1 MKCMRQIVINILVI
15 GLINQHQISL
25 LEERT
30 GKGIGIVN
38 NIMALVKKVPIGW
51 RRVKSGLILK
61 QAMLIN
67 GILFNKEALLGVK
80 EADIEVYE
88 KVDESLLRSLTKG
101 YSKGHVAALYGELG
115 QTPFRYISRIIL
127 YLRTVQKRDQK
138 ELTNK
143 FFKAHEKN

>member
-1 MKCMRQIVINILVI
+1 M
-15 GLINQHQISL
+15 
-25 LEERT
+25 
-30 GKGIGIVN
+30 
-38 NIMALVKKVPIGW
+38 
-51 RRVKSGLILK
+51 K

-101 YSKGHVAALYGELG
+101 YSKGPVAALYGELG

-143 FFKAHEKN
+143 IFKAQYALRH